1 MFQSIRPETI
11 AVMIPIVL
19 LFGGVIV
26 AIVAIVAAAKNKELE
41 HKEKIVAMEKGIE
54 YPREEPRERRVHVG
68 RRAAGLVFVGL
79 GLALTIAIWV
89 AAGAIGGVWGLV
101 PLFIG
106 IGLLI
111 AASIDK
117 KEYEQ
122 RKMEDRGR

>member
-1 MFQSIRPETI
+1 MFQSIQPETI
-11 AVMIPIVL
+11 GVMIPIVA
-19 LFGGVIV
+19 LFGGVII
-26 AIVAIVAAAKNKELE
+26 AIVAIIAGAKNKELE

-54 YPREEPRERRVHVG
+54 LPRAEQEERRVHVG

-79 GLALTIAIWV
+79 GISLTIAIWV

-111 AASIDK
+111 AAAIDK
-117 KEYEQ
+117 KEYEE
-122 RKMEDRGR
+122 RKLEEREK